1 LKGRL
6 RFPYPLHW
14 VWWSA
19 AGAVVVAALWI
30 GAPGLLRDLEFF
42 RVRQIELVGV
52 RNLSPDA
59 VIGALR
65 LRPHASV
72 FDDAQALTARVRGLR
87 GVSDARVV
95 RRLPA
100 ALKVIVREVEPV
112 ALVPGPRG
120 MVVVDAAAGAL
131 PFDPARS
138 GLDLPVAAAADS
150 GVIAVLALV
159 QAVDAA
165 LFQDITAA
173 RRWRGG
179 GEEGGARG
187 GVLLELQARRVLLP
201 TDAGPEVIR
210 AVVRVTQDL
219 AARARSY
226 VELDARYAGQM
237 VVRRKAS
244 A

>member
-1 LKGRL
+1 MTGRL
-6 RFPYPLHW
+6 RFPAPPPW

-19 AGAVVVAALWI
+19 VGAVAVVALWM
-30 GAPGLLRDLEFF
+30 GAPGLLRQLEFF

-52 RNLSPDA
+52 RNLSPEV

-65 LRPHASV
+65 LPPHASV
-72 FDDAQALTARVRGLR
+72 FDDARTLTARVRGLR

-112 ALVPGPRG
+112 ALVPGQRG
-120 MVVVDAAAGAL
+120 MVVVDAAARAL

-173 RRWRGG
+173 RRWREGGEGG
-179 GEEGGARG
+179 GTRG
-187 GVLLELQARRVLLP
+187 GVLLELQARRVLLR

-210 AVVRVTQDL
+210 VVGQVTQDL
-219 AARARSY
+219 AARARAY
-226 VELDARYAGQM
+226 VELDARYAGQV